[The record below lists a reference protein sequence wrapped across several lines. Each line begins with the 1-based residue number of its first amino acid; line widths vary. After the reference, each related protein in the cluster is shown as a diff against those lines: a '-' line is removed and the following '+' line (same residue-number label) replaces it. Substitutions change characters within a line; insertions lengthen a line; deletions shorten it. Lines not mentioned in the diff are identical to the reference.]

1 LLGKIGVM
9 KLFHKTLQKNIRKFL
24 EISLPDLVIIILKNC
39 HKITSRFLSVDCAA
53 MEHLVVDVD
62 GVTPL
67 ERRVSDVTH
76 DAVEVVG
83 STIVDHLA
91 LLGALRHVS
100 EFDNLDLFSQ
110 RFILFLNNKLVCLTI
125 EKTFPRPIAI
135 NCTLT

>member
-1 LLGKIGVM
+1 MPNFTQIGQTVWISIRYEHIYIYIYFV
-9 KLFHKTLQKNIRKFL
+9 LYILDYFFKNYY
-24 EISLPDLVIIILKNC
+24 
-39 HKITSRFLSVDCAA
+39 KITSRFLSVDCAA

-67 ERRVSDVTH
+67 ERRVSDVAH

-83 STIVDHLA
+83 STVVDHLA

-110 RFILFLNNKLVCLTI
+110 RFI
-125 EKTFPRPIAI
+125 
-135 NCTLT
+135 